1 MSLELAI
8 RYAKRN
14 PIKALGRSSI
24 SRFCCVLTDGH
35 TFIVGFNSL
44 RTDPLQAFFS
54 KKVGE
59 PEKVFCHAEVHAI
72 KKGLN
77 RRVRFEDYTMYVARV
92 LADGTEA
99 NSKPCPGCMAAIIR
113 YGIKKV
119 IHT

>member
-1 MSLELAI
+1 MSLKLAI
-8 RYAKRN
+8 KHARKN
-14 PIKALGRSSI
+14 PIKARGRSSI
-24 SRFCCVLTDGH
+24 SRFGVLLTDGYSH
-35 TFIVGFNSL
+35 YFGWNSYK
-44 RTDPLQAFFS
+44 THPFQARHGQDEH
-54 KKVGE
+54 KVHQ
-59 PEKVFCHAEVHAI
+59 HAEIAAI

-77 RRVRFEDYTMYVARV
+77 RRVRFEDYTLYVARV